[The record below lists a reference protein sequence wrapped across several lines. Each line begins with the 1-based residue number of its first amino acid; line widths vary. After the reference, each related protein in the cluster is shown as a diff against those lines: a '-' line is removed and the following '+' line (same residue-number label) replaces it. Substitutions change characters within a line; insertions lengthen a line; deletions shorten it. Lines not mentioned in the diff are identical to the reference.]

1 MNVLIVDMTH
11 GGALIATEFSKI
23 KDYNVFALDIYNTL
37 SEEKKAILTEYGI
50 KFVEKDFLNE
60 KYINN
65 ELKTDFKDN
74 FKVIAPIHS
83 NIESDVY
90 MTHHEAVNF
99 LLKNKVDIPFIEV
112 TGVKGKTSVVW
123 MLKEIFKDL
132 NPLILSSL
140 GVEVIENGES
150 TFLKREISITP
161 ASIIEAWK
169 LSKSYN
175 IGMGIFETSLGGTG
189 LADVGIITNIAE
201 NYSIASGKKTASQ
214 AKAQIFNNKL
224 IVCDYDDYN
233 EYYSHINANVNT
245 FGINPNAT
253 VSVSQIDYGLNKT
266 TFKVNAKALKTKNG
280 HILNTTFDIE
290 TFAPAE
296 YHVLNALCAI
306 TASLSMN
313 TPLKHIIRGLK
324 RFKGIQ
330 GRTSIREYKN
340 TKIIEEINPGI
351 NVTAIKKSVQMMENS
366 KSSAV
371 IFGGKYGITCEEID
385 EETTAEF
392 LNKLNENILLFLVDE
407 LGENIKSLI
416 KRKYKYTDFNNAIY
430 NAIKMNSKI
439 ILLIYRSNYSDISK
453 R

>member
-140 GVEVIENGES
+140 GVEVIE
-150 TFLKREISITP
+150 
-161 ASIIEAWK
+161 
-169 LSKSYN
+169 
-175 IGMGIFETSLGGTG
+175 M
-189 LADVGIITNIAE
+189 
-201 NYSIASGKKTASQ
+201 
-214 AKAQIFNNKL
+214 
-224 IVCDYDDYN
+224 
-233 EYYSHINANVNT
+233 
-245 FGINPNAT
+245 
-253 VSVSQIDYGLNKT
+253 
-266 TFKVNAKALKTKNG
+266 AKAL
-280 HILNTTFDIE
+280 F
-290 TFAPAE
+290 
-296 YHVLNALCAI
+296 
-306 TASLSMN
+306 
-313 TPLKHIIRGLK
+313 
-324 RFKGIQ
+324 
-330 GRTSIREYKN
+330 
-340 TKIIEEINPGI
+340 
-351 NVTAIKKSVQMMENS
+351 
-366 KSSAV
+366 
-371 IFGGKYGITCEEID
+371 
-385 EETTAEF
+385 
-392 LNKLNENILLFLVDE
+392 
-407 LGENIKSLI
+407 
-416 KRKYKYTDFNNAIY
+416 
-430 NAIKMNSKI
+430 
-439 ILLIYRSNYSDISK
+439 
-453 R
+453 